1 MHGLGLL
8 LNHYETISIDHN
20 LSIENSASVKL
31 LQLNLIKSEFEKDLN
46 EKGKDSINNLIGNF
60 FLIKLLEL
68 EPLRLDYSQRIQACK
83 DLANVEETNLSAIY
97 KDAIE
102 VSGGESWKDLYAK
115 KENEEVNRDMYLRM
129 KLASLTE
136 LRKEDANRI
145 NKLEKTIENL
155 VARLNALEARDARD
169 DFD

>member
-68 EPLRLDYSQRIQACK
+68 EPLRLHYSQRI
-83 DLANVEETNLSAIY
+83 
-97 KDAIE
+97 
-102 VSGGESWKDLYAK
+102 
-115 KENEEVNRDMYLRM
+115 
-129 KLASLTE
+129 
-136 LRKEDANRI
+136 
-145 NKLEKTIENL
+145 
-155 VARLNALEARDARD
+155 
-169 DFD
+169 